1 MGEPILQKHKG
12 SGTMENEQRAF
23 ANETR
28 PELKRDTAFLCPVG
42 FNNQIPPVPFE
53 WKLLRVLEQQIAIPG
68 DDHDELKK
76 GLVLSADLGITLN
89 QILPNKHQAADVASL
104 AHSADAAIITEKYGS
119 HAASG
124 DMSNSKSKKPDL
136 SKALWLMNT
145 QYISSMTL
153 PEHLG
158 RSEKDW
164 AKVRQNIGNENIFCA
179 NPRKSQL
186 ASINHSFDAAI
197 GTPIHEKH
205 PRLSATKI
213 LPVLPDF
220 SRCEQS
226 NVRFT
231 FDEDPENENYKA
243 LGTRPGRVEDSLAK
257 PYSAAGIHAEARVE
271 KFVTL
276 FVPGNSVTTHKE
288 SVSEDYHWFRE
299 YQYNLHHDRSG
310 ALRTLCLFFD
320 EKGRTVE
327 YVDLKSKLLLRKRSK
342 RASDHLAVPDIRPCG
357 VTVKRTLSN
366 SDDTRRRQKTRC
378 ASSMM

>member
-1 MGEPILQKHKG
+1 MPPWG
-12 SGTMENEQRAF
+12 SPFSRSTKVRVLWRTNSAHLRMRRGQNSKEIPLSCALSVSI
-23 ANETR
+23 TR
-28 PELKRDTAFLCPVG
+28 SPLCHS
-42 FNNQIPPVPFE
+42 E

-76 GLVLSADLGITLN
+76 GFVLSADLGITLN

-164 AKVRQNIGNENIFCA
+164 AKVRQNIGNENIFGA

-186 ASINHSFDAAI
+186 ASINRSFDAAI
-197 GTPIHEKH
+197 GTPIHGKH

-220 SRCEQS
+220 FRCEQS

-231 FDEDPENENYKA
+231 FDEDPRTKTTRRSTLVLAESKIPWRNR
-243 LGTRPGRVEDSLAK
+243 TRPLAYT
-257 PYSAAGIHAEARVE
+257 P
-271 KFVTL
+271 
-276 FVPGNSVTTHKE
+276 
-288 SVSEDYHWFRE
+288 
-299 YQYNLHHDRSG
+299 
-310 ALRTLCLFFD
+310 
-320 EKGRTVE
+320 
-327 YVDLKSKLLLRKRSK
+327 KLE
-342 RASDHLAVPDIRPCG
+342 
-357 VTVKRTLSN
+357 
-366 SDDTRRRQKTRC
+366 
-378 ASSMM
+378 